1 MQLEKVEDINRQLL
15 DSFGID
21 TISGQAMWRVV
32 WSDDQFEKRL
42 TEYSDSGVKLL
53 YPEVRELP
61 KYRQWIPS
69 KFVLER
75 LVLVPDASMP
85 ELPTSKLSYEPI
97 YIFENANGYPLPP
110 RFDACQF
117 AIQCVYSAQGKGYV
131 EVYKDPEAG
140 LNTKQLLEQKNDR
153 LNELENSLFG
163 DESGLKGKTHLTK
176 EAVVIDSTKSKFRE
190 S

>member
-1 MQLEKVEDINRQLL
+1 MQLERVEDINHHLI

-21 TISGQAMWRVV
+21 TVTGQAMWRVV

-42 TEYSDSGVKLL
+42 TEYSDSGVRLL

-75 LVLVPDASMP
+75 LVLVPDESIP
-85 ELPTSKLSYEPI
+85 ELPTTKYSYEPI
-97 YIFENANGYPLPP
+97 YIFEDVDNNPLPP

-117 AIQCVYSAQGKGYV
+117 AIQCVYAAQGKGYV
-131 EVYKDPEAG
+131 TVYKDPEAG
-140 LNTKQLLEQKNDR
+140 LNTEQILEQRHDR
-153 LNELENSLFG
+153 IKDLEKSLFG
-163 DESGLKGKTHLTK
+163 DESGLEGKTHLTK
-176 EAVVIDSTKSKFRE
+176 DAVVIDSTKSKFRE